1 MQLGGWI
8 LREACIQGR
17 RWLDAG
23 ILPFSIVVNMTV
35 RQLRSGGLAGQ
46 VREAL
51 RASGLPPGSL
61 LIEIPETAVRQLS
74 EPITQALSEITAS
87 GAQLSI
93 DDFGTGYASLP
104 TLQRLRASAVCI
116 DRTLIEGVP
125 REGTARHSRARSS
138 PSPAALNSTW
148 SQRGRDQGA
157 ARLPRR
163 SRLPH
168 LPQGA

>member
-1 MQLGGWI
+1 
-8 LREACIQGR
+8 
-17 RWLDAG
+17 
-23 ILPFSIVVNMTV
+23 V

-125 REGTARHSRARSS
+125 REGERAALARALIALARGLEFDVVAKGVETKAQRDFLAEAGCRICQGELFAPARPAHEVEPFLRARL
-138 PSPAALNSTW
+138 AA
-148 SQRGRDQGA
+148 
-157 ARLPRR
+157 
-163 SRLPH
+163 
-168 LPQGA
+168 